1 MEMVELKTKI
11 QGINRDLINYYND
24 KKALE
29 TLIALTKYIEAVKNK
44 ELEPSYIGKVLFEQF
59 MNAFTNHSKDIDY
72 KNIDIKIAVSQMMGR
87 LAAIQA
93 TYKDLEE
100 EIKDNEPNI
109 TPEILKEYSKI
120 KKKMKA
126 LTSDYLMEVFF
137 KEILSSKEN
146 MFVTNAFIEAIY
158 YCKYCVETWYLSF
171 GKSSKDISLQTN
183 FIKDLI
189 SVYESGKSPKYNE
202 KSSKYNL
209 VQVLD
214 DLFENE
220 NSQKNKKLIQQNF
233 RKNEKDFQKLLMY
246 AHNRY
251 DLIETLLIYGLIN
264 PENLI
269 EINDQDEKYS
279 ILSCD
284 LENNIHVIEENYEAF
299 ETTYYRLYKMLNIPQ
314 EIRNNDDIEILKKIA
329 VEDIPYFIKNQKF
342 VLTDEKFDIIIR
354 RIRKEL
360 LKPEIERSIDVWETA
375 YTPDLVDA
383 LKEKS
388 ANCAKYIREIIND
401 REEETI
407 NKRRE
412 LIERLISILKFASEQ
427 STSVQVGEVLTR
439 VRAKKDEN

>member
-1 MEMVELKTKI
+1 MEQVELITKI

-29 TLIALTKYIEAVKNK
+29 TLIALTKYIDAVKNK

-126 LTSDYLMEVFF
+126 LTADYLMEVFF

-251 DLIETLLIYGLIN
+251 DLIETLLIYELIN

-269 EINDQDEKYS
+269 EINEQGEKYS

-284 LENNIHVIEENYEAF
+284 LENNMYVIDGDF

>member
-72 KNIDIKIAVSQMMGR
+72 KNIDIKIAVSQMMAR

-269 EINDQDEKYS
+269 EINEQGKKYS

-284 LENNIHVIEENYEAF
+284 LENNIHVIDGDF
-299 ETTYYRLYKMLNIPQ
+299 ETTYYRLYKMLDIPQ

-360 LKPEIERSIDVWETA
+360 LKPEIEQSIDVRETA

-388 ANCAKYIREIIND
+388 ANYAKYIREIIND

-412 LIERLISILKFASEQ
+412 LIERLISILKFVSEQ

>member
-100 EIKDNEPNI
+100 KIKANEPNI

-120 KKKMKA
+120 KKKIKA
-126 LTSDYLMEVFF
+126 LTPNYLMEEFF

-158 YCKYCVETWYLSF
+158 YCKYCAETWYSSL
-171 GKSSKDISLQTN
+171 GKSSKDINLQTN
-183 FIKDLI
+183 FLKDLI
-189 SVYESGKSPKYNE
+189 SDYESKESPEYG
-202 KSSKYNL
+202 L

-251 DLIETLLIYGLIN
+251 DLIETLLIYELIN

-269 EINDQDEKYS
+269 EINEQGEKYS

-284 LENNIHVIEENYEAF
+284 LENNMYVIDGDF

>member
-1 MEMVELKTKI
+1 MEQVELITKI

-72 KNIDIKIAVSQMMGR
+72 KNIDIKIAVSKMMGR

-220 NSQKNKKLIQQNF
+220 NSQKKQKINSTKL
-233 RKNEKDFQKLLMY
+233 QK
-246 AHNRY
+246 
-251 DLIETLLIYGLIN
+251 E
-264 PENLI
+264 
-269 EINDQDEKYS
+269 
-279 ILSCD
+279 
-284 LENNIHVIEENYEAF
+284 
-299 ETTYYRLYKMLNIPQ
+299 
-314 EIRNNDDIEILKKIA
+314 
-329 VEDIPYFIKNQKF
+329 
-342 VLTDEKFDIIIR
+342 
-354 RIRKEL
+354 
-360 LKPEIERSIDVWETA
+360 
-375 YTPDLVDA
+375 
-383 LKEKS
+383 
-388 ANCAKYIREIIND
+388 
-401 REEETI
+401 
-407 NKRRE
+407 
-412 LIERLISILKFASEQ
+412 
-427 STSVQVGEVLTR
+427 
-439 VRAKKDEN
+439 

>member
-29 TLIALTKYIEAVKNK
+29 TLIALIKYIKAVKNK

-59 MNAFTNHSKDIDY
+59 INAFTNHSKDIDY

-183 FIKDLI
+183 FLKDLI

-251 DLIETLLIYGLIN
+251 DLIETLLIYELIN

-269 EINDQDEKYS
+269 EINEQGEKYS

-284 LENNIHVIEENYEAF
+284 LENNMYVIDGDF

-360 LKPEIERSIDVWETA
+360 LKLEIERSIDVLETA

-388 ANCAKYIREIIND
+388 ANYAKYIREIIND